1 MDSQHI
7 VCIRI
12 MIDRRNVTILA
23 TMTGV
28 LYEYMSINDT
38 SNDESN
44 QFFGVQVKQQDDK
57 ATD

>member
-1 MDSQHI
+1 
-7 VCIRI
+7 
-12 MIDRRNVTILA
+12 MIDRRSVTILA